1 MLQIQ
6 NYSYKYHA
14 DSDYV
19 FRDLNLEIN
28 PGSIVK
34 LKGAN
39 GAGKSTFIYSLSGF
53 ICQYLGGDLEGK
65 VFYKGFDLHQMS
77 VLERIETMNIV
88 FQVPECQISF
98 TGAFEELNCQL
109 LYTQRKTEQKDKQ
122 ILDYLQLFGLPIN
135 ESSKTSEL
143 SWGQKKMICF
153 ISLFVND
160 PDIWLLDEPFSGLSL
175 HHSEIF
181 AEVLKKKRQEG
192 RIIMLSDHTN
202 FPLDYQYTIDFE

>member
-1 MLQIQ
+1 
-6 NYSYKYHA
+6 
-14 DSDYV
+14 
-19 FRDLNLEIN
+19 
-28 PGSIVK
+28 
-34 LKGAN
+34 
-39 GAGKSTFIYSLSGF
+39 
-53 ICQYLGGDLEGK
+53 
-65 VFYKGFDLHQMS
+65 
-77 VLERIETMNIV
+77 
-88 FQVPECQISF
+88 
-98 TGAFEELNCQL
+98 
-109 LYTQRKTEQKDKQ
+109 YTQRKTEQKDKQ